1 MVNQNY
7 LKNPIMSRQK
17 ILHEKDYD
25 SVILGDGP
33 SMIGSTRKMDQT
45 GSNLKT
51 HTHTPYPY

>member
-51 HTHTPYPY
+51 YTP